1 MNLYN
6 MIYKRKSFHLFR
18 NTGDEKITTNELASI
33 KKQFF
38 IFEPLDKSIKVDI
51 KILKGEETNCK
62 REEEYCILLYSET
75 KDNYLQNIGYIGEQ
89 LDLYL
94 TALNIGTLWF
104 GMGKTNEQKYN
115 DLDFVIMMAIKKVRS
130 TN

>member
-75 KDNYLQNIGYIGEQ
+75 IIFKILVILENN
-89 LDLYL
+89 L
-94 TALNIGTLWF
+94 TFILPH
-104 GMGKTNEQKYN
+104 
-115 DLDFVIMMAIKKVRS
+115 
-130 TN
+130 